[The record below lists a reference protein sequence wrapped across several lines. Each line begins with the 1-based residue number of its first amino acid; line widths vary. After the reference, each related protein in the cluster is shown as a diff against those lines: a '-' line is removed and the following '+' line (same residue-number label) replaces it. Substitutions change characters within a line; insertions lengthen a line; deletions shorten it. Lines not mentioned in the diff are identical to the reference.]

1 MAPDGSSRQA
11 RHSAASME
19 HYTPTEIN
27 EAARRLMGAIDLD
40 PASCA
45 RANKYV
51 QATKIWT
58 KRDDGLKRP
67 WSGRLFINPPGGVS
81 VSDPAT
87 GKRKQ
92 IAPSL
97 VRPFWERL
105 ASEYLA
111 GRVEQAIWIGFS
123 LEQLQSLQLSA
134 DGGLSPLDVPL
145 CFPRRRIRFLLP
157 NGQPNPRP
165 THANYIAF
173 LPPRDAPGVAIK
185 EFAALFAPFGAVR
198 TELARGIEWTKPA
211 TDPRQGV
218 MRGLA

>member
-1 MAPDGSSRQA
+1 MSPDGSSRQA
-11 RHSAASME
+11 RHSSASME
-19 HYTPTEIN
+19 HYTPIEIN

-51 QATKIWT
+51 RATKIYT

-67 WSGRLFINPPGGVS
+67 WSGRLFINPPGGV
-81 VSDPAT
+81 VDPVTKA
-87 GKRKQ
+87 RL
-92 IAPSL
+92 APSL

-105 ASEYLA
+105 ASEYLS

-134 DGGLSPLDVPL
+134 EGGLSPLDVPI

-185 EFAALFAPFGAVR
+185 EFAALFEPFGAVR
-198 TELARGIEWTKPA
+198 TELARGIEWNRPTS
-211 TDPRQGV
+211 DPRQSAL
-218 MRGLA
+218 RGLA